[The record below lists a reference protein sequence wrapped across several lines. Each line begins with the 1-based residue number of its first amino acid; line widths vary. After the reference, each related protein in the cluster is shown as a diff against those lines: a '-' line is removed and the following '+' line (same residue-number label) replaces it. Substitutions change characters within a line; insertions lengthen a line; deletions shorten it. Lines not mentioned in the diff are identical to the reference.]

1 MKRILF
7 DYIIRNKKNFITII
21 VIFCIGIAG
30 GIIFINNSTDIQIG
44 EINNY
49 VGNLVNNIKNAENV
63 NRLNLL
69 GVSLKQNIFFIL
81 LIWFLGCTIIGGIFI
96 YIAVIYKGFAI
107 GYTISSIIAVLGVK
121 GGTIF
126 AVAGLLLQNLIFL
139 PAFFLIAENR
149 SKII

>member
-107 GYTISSIIAVLGVK
+107 GYTISSMIAVLGVK